1 MLNYLWSFM
10 ILAGVLWGMVS
21 GSLDAV
27 TQGLVDSAK
36 DAVTLGLTM
45 LGIMSFWSGIL
56 EVGNRAGVL
65 DWLSEKMKPVLH
77 FLFPELSEGHP
88 ALKPIAVNMA
98 ANMLGLGMAA
108 TPAGLEAMKRLK
120 EDGDGT
126 KGWEEQQ
133 DGQPAADTGISGRMV
148 NGSGTGGRPADTG
161 ISGWMVNGTGTG
173 GRPAD
178 TATNSMCTFLILNI
192 SSLQLVP
199 ITMVAY
205 RTQYGSANPMAVLG
219 PALAA
224 TACSTLAAVVFCKI
238 ADGFGRNRL

>member
-77 FLFPELSEGHP
+77 FLFPELPEGHP
-88 ALKPIAVNMA
+88 ALKSIAVNMA

-120 EDGDGT
+120 EDGDGRN
-126 KGWEEQQ
+126 GWEEQQ
-133 DGQPAADTGISGRMV
+133 DGRLAADTGISGGMV
-148 NGSGTGGRPADTG
+148 NGSGTGGC
-161 ISGWMVNGTGTG
+161 
-173 GRPAD
+173 PAD

-205 RTQYGSANPMAVLG
+205 RAQYGSANPMAVLG

-238 ADGFGRNRL
+238 ADGFRRNRL

>member
-10 ILAGVLWGMVS
+10 ILTGVLWGMVS

-77 FLFPELSEGHP
+77 FLFPELPEGHP

-133 DGQPAADTGISGRMV
+133 DGQPAEGTGISGRIV
-148 NGSGTGGRPADTG
+148 NGSGTGR
-161 ISGWMVNGTGTG
+161 
-173 GRPAD
+173 RPAD

-238 ADGFGRNRL
+238 ADSFGRNRL

>member
-10 ILAGVLWGMVS
+10 ILAGMLWGMAT

-36 DAVTLGLTM
+36 EAVTLGLTM

-65 DWLSEKMKPVLH
+65 DWLSEKMKPVLG
-77 FLFPELSEGHP
+77 FLFPELPDDHP
-88 ALKPIAVNMA
+88 ALKPIAVNMT

-108 TPAGLEAMKRLK
+108 TPAGLGAMKYLK
-120 EDGDGT
+120 EDGPGFEID
-126 KGWEEQQ
+126 K
-133 DGQPAADTGISGRMV
+133 
-148 NGSGTGGRPADTG
+148 
-161 ISGWMVNGTGTG
+161 
-173 GRPAD
+173 
-178 TATNSMCTFLILNI
+178 TATSSMCTFLILNI

-205 RTQYGSANPMAVLG
+205 RTQYGSKNPMAVLG

-224 TACSTLAAVVFCKI
+224 TACSTLAAVVFCKA
-238 ADGFGRNRL
+238 ADRWQGRGKLCRAELSGPQRDENQVQRRVWEPETQKAQAHRTGRKRL